1 MQPRAVDESS
11 VIMTELI
18 LPNDANALG
27 NCMGGRVM
35 HLIDIAAAIAARRHA
50 RATCVTAAIDEIV
63 FHHPVPVGSVL
74 VLEASVNDAGKTSME
89 VGVRV
94 EMESAV
100 SGIRSHCAS
109 AYLTFVALDEHGRPT
124 PVPPL
129 LSKTKEQE
137 RRRKEAAE
145 RRARRLARLKERGR
159 GSGKGG

>member
-1 MQPRAVDESS
+1 MEPRAVEESS
-11 VIMTELI
+11 VIMTELV

-74 VLEASVNDAGKTSME
+74 VLQASVNHAGKTSME

-94 EMESAV
+94 EMESAA
-100 SGIRSHCAS
+100 SGRRSHCAS
-109 AYLTFVALDEHGRPT
+109 AYLTFVALDENGHPT

-129 LSKTKEQE
+129 LARTKEEQ
-137 RRRKEAAE
+137 RRQREAAE
-145 RRARRLARLKERGR
+145 RRSRRLARLKERGR
-159 GSGKGG
+159 GPGKGG

>member
-1 MQPRAVDESS
+1 MQSRPVEESA
-11 VIMTELI
+11 VIMTELV

-74 VLEASVNDAGKTSME
+74 VLEASVNHAGKTSME

-94 EMESAV
+94 EMESAT
-100 SGIRSHCAS
+100 SGLRSHCAS
-109 AYLTFVALDEHGRPT
+109 AYLTFFALDENGRPT
-124 PVPPL
+124 PVPGL
-129 LSKTKEQE
+129 VARTKEQQ
-137 RRRKEAAE
+137 RRQREAAE
-145 RRARRLARLKERGR
+145 RRARRLERLKGR
-159 GSGKGG
+159 GG